1 MSTPAAVATNAAA
14 VANLADALHNWG
26 LSDPQ
31 ERAEHLI
38 RQLTADGWRPIDPPP
53 TLRGPQSTD
62 AGRAAARE
70 LYEQTRRTAR
80 EGVR

>member
-14 VANLADALHNWG
+14 VANLADTLHNWG

-38 RQLTADGWRPIDPPP
+38 RQLTADGWRPVDPPP

-62 AGRAAARE
+62 AGRAEARRIWE
-70 LYEQTRRTAR
+70 DRPRKGQQR
-80 EGVR
+80 